1 MGLIEK
7 TTLSSSNTTTV
18 PRPVRN
24 FYDLEKG
31 DTLEWHIED
40 DQVVFRKGTGDA

>member
-1 MGLIEK
+1 MGLVEK

-24 FYDLEKG
+24 FFDLEEG
-31 DTLEWHIED
+31 DTLEWHIEG
-40 DQVVFRKGTGDA
+40 DQVIFRKETGDV